1 MVEIEKYEE
10 QVKVFNKISSI
21 EAENILSKEKV
32 AAIYIGRPT
41 CPFCRKFVGKLSDI
55 SNEIDKTIYYIDSSN
70 SSDEELASFRKKYN
84 ILTVPGFIV
93 SKNNEIEVRC
103 DSSTP
108 EEEILYML
116 K

>member
-1 MVEIEKYEE
+1 MVEIETYEE
-10 QVKVFNKISSI
+10 QVKVFNKISSL
-21 EAENILSKEKV
+21 EAEDILSKEDIT
-32 AAIYIGRPT
+32 AIYIGRAT
-41 CPFCRKFVGKLSDI
+41 CPFCRKFVKKLSDI
-55 SNEIDKTIYYIDSSN
+55 SKEINKTIYYIDSSN
-70 SSDEELASFRKKYN
+70 SSDEELSSFRKKYN

>member
-10 QVKVFNKISSI
+10 QVKIFNKITSN
-21 EAENILSKEKV
+21 EAENILSKEDAV
-32 AAIYIGRPT
+32 VIYIGKPT
-41 CPFCRKFVGKLSDI
+41 CPFCRKFVGKLSNLSDK
-55 SNEIDKTIYYIDSSN
+55 IDRTIYYVDSSDF
-70 SSDEELASFRKKYN
+70 SDEGLTSFRNKYN
-84 ILTVPGFIV
+84 IPTVPGFIV